1 MASVKDVARSAGVS
15 VGTVSNVLNRPE
27 GVSPVLRERV
37 ERAIADLGFVRN
49 ESARQLRAGSSR
61 TIAVVVLD
69 VANPFFADVVAGA
82 DEAADEQDA
91 LVIVCSS
98 AGSAEREAR
107 HLLRLEQQRVM
118 GVLLS
123 PVQDA
128 AGPALAEVR
137 RRGTPVVLVD
147 RGTPDPDQSSVAVDD
162 VRGGALAG
170 EHLLALGHRELGFVG
185 GPLGLRQVDE
195 RLQGLRSVAPGADV
209 RVVES
214 AGTSVRA
221 GSQAAAQ
228 VLGLPPGERPTALFC
243 ANDLL
248 AIGVLNECL
257 RRGVRVP
264 EDVALV
270 GYDDISFAAT
280 TTVALTSVRQPR
292 ELLGR
297 TAVRLLLDQVG
308 DGRGPSAARTR
319 TGAPTRRG
327 EQVLFAPDLVVRAS
341 TTGPGRTATSARG
354 RPATGTA
361 PPREAADAVGG
372 PGPQGRA

>member
-1 MASVKDVARSAGVS
+1 MASVKDVARAAGVS
-15 VGTVSNVLNRPE
+15 VGTVSNVLNRPD
-27 GVSPVLRERV
+27 GVSPPLRERV
-37 ERAIADLGFVRN
+37 EKAIAELGFVRN

-82 DEAADEQDA
+82 DAAAEEHDD

-107 HLLRLEQQRVM
+107 HLRRLEQQRVL

-123 PVQDA
+123 PVLDGTSA
-128 AGPALAEVR
+128 AQAEVR
-137 RRGTPVVLVD
+137 RRGTPVVLLD

-170 EHLLALGHRELGFVG
+170 EHLLGLGHRRLGFVG
-185 GPLGLRQVDE
+185 GPLGLRQVGE
-195 RLQGLRSVAPGADV
+195 RLQGLRSVSDGAEV
-209 RVVES
+209 LVVES
-214 AGTSVRA
+214 AGMSVRA

-264 EDVALV
+264 DDVALV

-280 TTVALTSVRQPR
+280 TTVPLTSVRQPR

-297 TAVRLLLDQVG
+297 TAVRLLL
-308 DGRGPSAARTR
+308 
-319 TGAPTRRG
+319 
-327 EQVLFAPDLVVRAS
+327 EQVAAGRSGGRPAGPGEEVLYSPELVVRSSTAS
-341 TTGPGRTATSARG
+341 RRSSGVAG
-354 RPATGTA
+354 
-361 PPREAADAVGG
+361 
-372 PGPQGRA
+372 

>member
-82 DEAADEQDA
+82 DEAAEEHDD

-107 HLLRLEQQRVM
+107 HLRRLEQQRVL

-123 PVQDA
+123 PVDNAPGA
-128 AGPALAEVR
+128 AQVEVR
-137 RRGTPVVLVD
+137 RRGTPVVLLD
-147 RGTPDPDQSSVAVDD
+147 RGTPDPGQSSVAVDD

-170 EHLLALGHRELGFVG
+170 EHLLSLGHRRLGFVG
-185 GPLGLRQVDE
+185 GPLGLRQVAE
-195 RLQGLRSVAPGADV
+195 RLEGLRSVAAAAGARVD
-209 RVVES
+209 VVES

-228 VLGLPPGERPTALFC
+228 VLGLPPGERPTALLC

-264 EDVALV
+264 DDVALV

-292 ELLGR
+292 QLLGR

-308 DGRGPSAARTR
+308 PRRPPVAGSSAPPAGSR
-319 TGAPTRRG
+319 AG
-327 EQVLFAPDLVVRAS
+327 EQVVFAPELVVRAS
-341 TTGPGRTATSARG
+341 TTGGRGASGRG
-354 RPATGTA
+354 LLASSTTG
-361 PPREAADAVGG
+361 PVR
-372 PGPQGRA
+372 PGP